1 MEDLKIVISNN
12 ISELRK
18 AHGYTQFE
26 LAERLNYS
34 DKSVSKWERGDSVPD
49 VAVLKEI
56 ADLFGVSLD
65 YMVESEHKI
74 KNEPKQKI
82 KDKTHNHGFITGICI
97 LLVWLVAT
105 VVYVM
110 IDITTKNVTGHWLA
124 FVYAI
129 PVSMIVWLVFNS
141 IWFNRRRNFAI
152 VSLLMWSILISLFVT
167 FFQFNIWK
175 IFVSGIPGQIII
187 LLWSRIK
194 LKNQNKE

>member
-26 LAERLNYS
+26 LAEKLNYS

-82 KDKTHNHGFITGICI
+82 KVKIQNHGFITGICI

-110 IDITTKNVTGHWLA
+110 IDITTKNVIGHWLA

>member
-26 LAERLNYS
+26 LAEKLNYS

-82 KDKTHNHGFITGICI
+82 KDKIHNHGFITGICI

-105 VVYVM
+105 VIYVM

-152 VSLLMWSILISLFVT
+152 VSLLMWSVLISLFVT

-187 LLWSRIK
+187 FLWSRIK